1 MIVKYLKKLLVHQK
15 NSVSK
20 QGSVKDVMLLIEIGF
35 ADSFGITSPLARNEA
50 SARLCEV
57 WNKPKQS
64 LMGSR
69 SSSLHYS

>member
-20 QGSVKDVMLLIEIGF
+20 QGSVKDVMLLK
-35 ADSFGITSPLARNEA
+35 ITSPLARNDASPTARNDA

-69 SSSLHYS
+69 SSFQHYL